1 MQAIK
6 AIKQGNKNYTL
17 EKNEIKEFDL
27 GEGIK
32 IVFLSYKKFD
42 GVNFPTKV
50 EVYENKRMISEL
62 LFSDVKINKN
72 MADSIF
78 NIK

>member
-1 MQAIK
+1 MNILKLIGRDAAIF
-6 AIKQGNKNYTL
+6 
-17 EKNEIKEFDL
+17 EKDI
-27 GEGIK
+27 
-32 IVFLSYKKFD
+32 
-42 GVNFPTKV
+42 

-72 MADSIF
+72 MADIIF